1 MAPGD
6 GMTSNGAGKARGPT
20 SPQASSSQYLI
31 MSLAKIEAGC
41 SSPKEA
47 QLNLKGTCT
56 PYKKEK
62 KLQELGKGIISG
74 KTCIWKYCSYCAKDI
89 Y

>member
-1 MAPGD
+1 MVQVKHVGRRALKLRRV
-6 GMTSNGAGKARGPT
+6 NIF
-20 SPQASSSQYLI
+20 I
-31 MSLAKIEAGC
+31 MSLAKIEAEC

-62 KLQELGKGIISG
+62 NLQELGKGIISG
-74 KTCIWKYCSYCAKDI
+74 KTCIWKHCSYCAKDI

>member
-1 MAPGD
+1 
-6 GMTSNGAGKARGPT
+6 MTSNGAGKARGPT

-56 PYKKEK
+56 PYKKIK
-62 KLQELGKGIISG
+62 KTSRIRKGHH
-74 KTCIWKYCSYCAKDI
+74 
-89 Y
+89 